1 MHLLSHARGVFE
13 LRNFMIYSSGIFQV
27 YNTYLSTA
35 VNKTYKRFVEIIH
48 PSVEIFV

>member
-1 MHLLSHARGVFE
+1 MRLLSHAPGVFE

-27 YNTYLSTA
+27 YNTYLWTA

-48 PSVEIFV
+48 PSAEIFV